1 MTQTKQPPANPGR
14 FNDVVGV
21 DVSKGWIDVFDPRE
35 GSARVACASE
45 ELSRLARGWARRG
58 ALVVFE
64 ATGGY
69 DRPLRDALVA
79 AGAAH
84 ARVNPARAR
93 RFAQASGRARTD
105 AADARML
112 ARMGAALKLD
122 PTPAPPPER
131 AALQGLIARRRQLVK
146 AICAEATRLQQT
158 GERWLR
164 GEIRRLIRVL
174 EAALARLEKRTAALI
189 ASAGLAE
196 ASRRLQ
202 TAPGVGPTVA
212 ATLLAEMPELGRLS
226 AKAAGSLAGLAP
238 IARDSGRRE
247 PPRAIGGGR
256 PTPRRMLWIAALHAT
271 RCNPRF
277 KACRERLEAKGKPPK
292 QAITAAARKLV
303 VILNA
308 MMRDEKDFDAA
319 MN

>member
-1 MTQTKQPPANPGR
+1 MHD
-14 FNDVVGV
+14 DVVGV
-21 DVSKGWIDVFDPRE
+21 DVSKDWIDVFDPRE
-35 GSARVACASE
+35 GASRVASANT

-64 ATGGY
+64 ATGGC

-93 RFAQASGRARTD
+93 RFAQALGGAKTD

-112 ARMGAALKLD
+112 ARMGAALKLR
-122 PTPAPPPER
+122 PTPAPSRER
-131 AALQGLIARRRQLVK
+131 AALQGLVARRRQLVK
-146 AICAEATRLQQT
+146 TICAETTRLQQT

-189 ASAGLAE
+189 AASAMAE
-196 ASRRLQ
+196 QARRLQ

-212 ATLLAEMPELGRLS
+212 ATLLAEMPELGSLS
-226 AKAAGSLAGLAP
+226 ARAAGALAGLAP
-238 IARDSGRRE
+238 VARDSGRRT

-256 PTPRRMLWIAALHAT
+256 PAPRRMLWIAALHAT

-277 KACRERLEAKGKPPK
+277 KACRERLEAAGKPPK
-292 QAITAAARKLV
+292 KAVTAAARKLV

-308 MMRDEKDFDAA
+308 MIRDEKDFDAA
-319 MN
+319 MI